1 MIVIQVL
8 GWIALLIVSILVMAL
23 LLEFFFWEDTD
34 ER

>member
-23 LLEFFFWEDTD
+23 LLELFWGGH
-34 ER
+34 

>member
-23 LLEFFFWEDTD
+23 LLELFLGGH
-34 ER
+34 

>member
-23 LLEFFFWEDTD
+23 LLEFFLGGH
-34 ER
+34 